1 MHADGTPELLCE
13 PDGGDFSGQTRFLS
27 QDTVTQEELL
37 KRLKF
42 TLVPEFAGLY
52 LMTDGISDPYFQ
64 TDKGLE
70 MPERWGKLI
79 QDIEA
84 EASLTRRD
92 ADAGRRLVTW
102 LDFWSKG
109 EHDDRTLAVIY

>member
-1 MHADGTPELLCE
+1 MHSDGSAQLLCE

-27 QDTVTQEELL
+27 QDTVTQDELL

-42 TLVPEFAGLY
+42 SMVTDFSGLY

-64 TDKGLE
+64 TDKGME
-70 MPERWGKLI
+70 MPERWAKLI
-79 QDIEA
+79 QDIED
-84 EASLTRRD
+84 EAALSQRD
-92 ADAGRRLVTW
+92 SDSGRRLVSW

-109 EHDDRTLAVIY
+109 EHDDRTFAAIF